1 MTIGERIKN
10 ARISANMTQAEL
22 ARKMDIP
29 YQSIGNWERDLSS
42 PKYSSLEKIA
52 EALGISIDSLIL
64 GKTADSSE
72 MITDSNLFCSIYR
85 ELDRTMM
92 QTEATD
98 MSKYNA
104 WQQVRSDAEKFFAE
118 DTAHM
123 VQHISSQNCQKKMDS
138 ETARELN
145 WLNDIIKHI
154 MEILC
159 ADKQL
164 DDVTRKNN
172 AWMLDAALLNREE
185 ILKPFYEQFL

>member
-72 MITDSNLFCSIYR
+72 TITDSNLFCSIYR

-138 ETARELN
+138 ETAKRLDSINELVEAAMDRLRENKL
-145 WLNDIIKHI
+145 LP
-154 MEILC
+154 
-159 ADKQL
+159 A
-164 DDVTRKNN
+164 RKREN
-172 AWMLDAALLNREE
+172 LLRGSIELLLEKDE

>member
-72 MITDSNLFCSIYR
+72 TITDSNLFCSIYR

-104 WQQVRSDAEKFFAE
+104 WKQVRPDAKKFFAE

-123 VQHISSQNCQKKMDS
+123 VQHISSQNCQKKMDI
-138 ETARELN
+138 EAEDELKM
-145 WLNDIIKHI
+145 LDDIIGAVMKA
-154 MEILC
+154 LC
-159 ADKQL
+159 ENQSLPADKRDKHL
-164 DDVTRKNN
+164 SGLNK
-172 AWMLDAALLNREE
+172 LLSQREE
-185 ILKPFYEQFL
+185 LLKKVR